1 MGSWTELAK
10 LEARSAEVRSRS
22 EGGDGRS
29 GAVGFKARCL
39 DASIEG
45 ERRWRTEGGRAPS
58 RRHANSSRQ
67 GGEEEFVRR
76 TEKGQPGSR
85 TRAHRVGTREPREEE
100 ISARRTSF
108 FRGR

>member
-1 MGSWTELAK
+1 METDARELWDLKPGAWMP
-10 LEARSAEVRSRS
+10 ASR
-22 EGGDGRS
+22 ERGG
-29 GAVGFKARCL
+29 
-39 DASIEG
+39 G
-45 ERRWRTEGGRAPS
+45 EQRGGRAPS
-58 RRHANSSRQ
+58 HGRANSGRQ

-108 FRGR
+108 FRWR